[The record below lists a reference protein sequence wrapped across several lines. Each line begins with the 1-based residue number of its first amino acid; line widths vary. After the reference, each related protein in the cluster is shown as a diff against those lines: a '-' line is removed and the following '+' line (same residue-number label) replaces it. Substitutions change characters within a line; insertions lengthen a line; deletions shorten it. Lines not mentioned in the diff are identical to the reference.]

1 MKNLVYV
8 IYVILIGIMTC
19 TCVVSCGHKASESET
34 YLSRLDSILGN
45 AHEYEIQKKRNM
57 SDLTHKYMR
66 ATDRMDRYFQASQLS
81 DEYMVFCTDSAMKY
95 IDVCM
100 RLGME
105 TDNRQWKTAAM
116 MRKADLLTRAGLL
129 QEAEEIMES
138 INTSG
143 MTRDE
148 LIRYFG
154 MKIFLYSHLG
164 TYQGGGSNIYYALER
179 AYKDSMMKTIPRD
192 HPEYLWYRG
201 WDVLGSPGRDST
213 LIPALVAK
221 LEKSGHNCRQDAKEA
236 YMLAKLYEERGDSL
250 SALKYMALSAMTDI
264 QIYNAEIASM
274 EELARMLF
282 RRGDIDRAYRYI
294 NYSINKSIGYPTR
307 VRALGEM
314 RVLDKINKAYQ
325 EQIHYQKHQM
335 EVRLEVV
342 CLLVFVL
349 LVSAVWIV
357 LQNRRLRNRN
367 AHLASVSADLAKY
380 NTELTEA
387 KKHIEVSNN
396 ELNRLNEDLKRKNE
410 QLNEANYVKEEYI
423 GSVFT
428 ICSNYI
434 KRMEE
439 FRSTI
444 YAKAKNRQY
453 ADIVRLTEGND
464 NTRQELKK
472 LFRSFDSVFL
482 HIYPDFVADFNKLLM
497 ADQHVMPR
505 ESELLNTELRIY
517 ALIRLGISDSVK
529 IAEFL
534 HCSPQTVYNYRYSMR
549 NRAKGDKKDF
559 AERVHTLGQFV
570 REDA

>member
-1 MKNLVYV
+1 MRNLVYV
-8 IYVILIGIMTC
+8 ILVGIMIC
-19 TCVVSCGHKASESET
+19 AGVVSCEHKASESES
-34 YLSRLDSILGN
+34 YLLRLDSILDN
-45 AHEYEIQKKRNM
+45 AREYEIQKKRNM
-57 SDLTHKYMR
+57 SDLTHKFMR
-66 ATDRMDRYFQASQLS
+66 VTDPMDKYFYASQLS
-81 DEYMVFCTDSAMKY
+81 DEYMVFSTDSATKY
-95 IDVCM
+95 IDLCM

-105 TDNRQWKTAAM
+105 ADNRQWKTAAM
-116 MRKADLLTRAGLL
+116 IRKADLLTRAGLL
-129 QEAEEIMES
+129 QEAEEVMGS
-138 INTSG
+138 IDTAGLS
-143 MTRDE
+143 RDE
-148 LIRYFG
+148 RIRYFG

-164 TYQGGGSNIYYALER
+164 AYQGGEPNIYNTMER

-201 WDVLGSPGRDST
+201 WDVLGSSRRDST
-213 LIPALVAK
+213 LIPSLVAK
-221 LEKSGHNCRQDAKEA
+221 LEKSGRNCRQDAKEA
-236 YMLAKLYEERGDSL
+236 YMLAKLYEEGGDSL
-250 SALKYMALSAMTDI
+250 SALKYMVLAGTIDI

-274 EELARMLF
+274 EELAKMLF

-294 NYSINKSIGYPTR
+294 NYSINKSISYPTR
-307 VRALGEM
+307 VRALSEM

-325 EQIHYQKHQM
+325 EQIHYQKRQM
-335 EVRLEVV
+335 ELRLEVV

-349 LVSAVWIV
+349 LVSAVWII

-380 NTELTEA
+380 NTELSEA

-439 FRSTI
+439 FRSAV

-482 HIYPDFVADFNKLLM
+482 HIYPDFVADFNKLLSD
-497 ADQHVMPR
+497 DQHVVPKD
-505 ESELLNTELRIY
+505 SELLNTELRIY

-534 HCSPQTVYNYRYSMR
+534 HCSPQTVYNYRYTMR

>member
-1 MKNLVYV
+1 MRNLVYV
-8 IYVILIGIMTC
+8 ILICIITYTG
-19 TCVVSCGHKASESET
+19 VVSCGHKTSESEP

-45 AHEYEIQKKRNM
+45 AQEYEIRQNRNI
-57 SDLTHKYMR
+57 SDLTHKFLR
-66 ATDRMDRYFQASQLS
+66 ATDSIDRYFYASQLS
-81 DEYMVFCTDSAMKY
+81 DEYMVFSTDSAMKY
-95 IDVCM
+95 IDLCL
-100 RLGME
+100 RLGRD
-105 TDNRQWKTAAM
+105 TGNRQWKTGAM
-116 MRKADLLTRAGLL
+116 IKKADLLTRAGLL
-129 QEAEEIMES
+129 QEAEETIGS
-138 INTSG
+138 IDTVGLS
-143 MTRDE
+143 RDE
-148 LIRYFG
+148 MISYFG
-154 MKIFLYSHLG
+154 IKIFLYSHLG
-164 TYQGGGSNIYYALER
+164 AYQGGGSNIYFTLER
-179 AYKDSMMKTIPRD
+179 AYKDSIMKTIPRD

-221 LEKSGHNCRQDAKEA
+221 VERSGRNCRQDAKEA
-236 YMLAKLYEERGDSL
+236 YMLSKLYQETGDSL
-250 SALKYMALSAMTDI
+250 SALKYMALAAMIDI
-264 QIYNAEIASM
+264 RIGNAEIASM
-274 EELARMLF
+274 EELAKMLF

-294 NYSINKSIGYPTR
+294 NYSINKSISYPTR
-307 VRALGEM
+307 VRALSQM

-325 EQIHYQKHQM
+325 EQIHYQKRRM
-335 EVRLEVV
+335 EMALEAV
-342 CLLVFVL
+342 CLLVFIL
-349 LVSAVWIV
+349 LISAVWIV

-367 AHLASVSADLAKY
+367 DHLASVSADLAEY
-380 NTELTEA
+380 NAELTEA
-387 KKHIEVSNN
+387 KKRIEVSNK

-434 KRMEE
+434 KGMEE

-444 YAKAKNRQY
+444 YAKVKNRQY
-453 ADIVRLTEGND
+453 ADIIRLTEGND

-482 HIYPDFVADFNKLLM
+482 HIYPDFVADFNKLLLD
-497 ADQHVMPR
+497 DQQIVPR

-549 NRAKGDKKDF
+549 NRAKMDKKDF

>member
-1 MKNLVYV
+1 MRNLVYV
-8 IYVILIGIMTC
+8 ILICIITYTG
-19 TCVVSCGHKASESET
+19 VVSCGHKTSESES

-45 AHEYEIQKKRNM
+45 AHEYEIRQNRNA
-57 SDLTHKYMR
+57 SDLTHKFLR
-66 ATDRMDRYFQASQLS
+66 ATDSIDRYFYASQLS
-81 DEYMVFCTDSAMKY
+81 DEYMVFSTDSAMKY
-95 IDVCM
+95 IDICL
-100 RLGME
+100 RLGRD
-105 TDNRQWKTAAM
+105 TGNRQWKTAAM
-116 MRKADLLTRAGLL
+116 IKKADLLTRAGLL
-129 QEAEEIMES
+129 QEAEETIGS
-138 INTSG
+138 IDTVGLS
-143 MTRDE
+143 RDE
-148 LIRYFG
+148 MISYFG
-154 MKIFLYSHLG
+154 IKIFLYSHLG
-164 TYQGGGSNIYYALER
+164 AYQGGGSNIYFTLER
-179 AYKDSMMKTIPRD
+179 AYKDSIMKTIPRD

-221 LEKSGHNCRQDAKEA
+221 VERSGRNCRQDAKEA
-236 YMLAKLYEERGDSL
+236 YMLSKLYQETGDSL
-250 SALKYMALSAMTDI
+250 AALKYMALAAMIDI
-264 QIYNAEIASM
+264 RIGNAEIASM
-274 EELARMLF
+274 EELAKMLF

-294 NYSINKSIGYPTR
+294 NYSINKSISYPTR
-307 VRALGEM
+307 VRALSQM

-325 EQIHYQKHQM
+325 EQIHYQKRRM
-335 EVRLEVV
+335 EMALEAV
-342 CLLVFVL
+342 CLLVFIL
-349 LVSAVWIV
+349 LISAVWIV

-367 AHLASVSADLAKY
+367 GHLASVSADLAEY
-380 NTELTEA
+380 NAELTEA
-387 KKHIEVSNN
+387 KKRIEVSNR

-444 YAKAKNRQY
+444 YAKVKNRQY
-453 ADIVRLTEGND
+453 ADIIRLTEGND

-482 HIYPDFVADFNKLLM
+482 HIYPDFVADFNKLLLD
-497 ADQHVMPR
+497 DQQIVPR

-534 HCSPQTVYNYRYSMR
+534 HCSPQTVYNYRYSTR
-549 NRAKGDKKDF
+549 NRARMDKKDF

>member
-1 MKNLVYV
+1 MRNLVYV
-8 IYVILIGIMTC
+8 ILVGIMIC
-19 TCVVSCGHKASESET
+19 AGVVSCEHKASESES
-34 YLSRLDSILGN
+34 YLLRLDSILDN

-57 SDLTHKYMR
+57 SDLTHKFMR
-66 ATDRMDRYFQASQLS
+66 ATDPMDKYFYASQLS
-81 DEYMVFCTDSAMKY
+81 DEYMVFSTDSAMKY
-95 IDVCM
+95 IDLCL
-100 RLGME
+100 RLGRD
-105 TDNRQWKTAAM
+105 TGNRQWNTAAM
-116 MRKADLLTRAGLL
+116 IKKADLLTRAGLL
-129 QEAEEIMES
+129 QEAEETIGS
-138 INTSG
+138 IDTVGLS
-143 MTRDE
+143 RDE
-148 LIRYFG
+148 MISYFG
-154 MKIFLYSHLG
+154 IKIFLYSHLG
-164 TYQGGGSNIYYALER
+164 AYQGGGSNIYFTLER
-179 AYKDSMMKTIPRD
+179 AYKDSIMKTIPRD

-221 LEKSGHNCRQDAKEA
+221 VEKSARNCRQDAKEA
-236 YMLAKLYEERGDSL
+236 YMLSKLYQETGDSL
-250 SALKYMALSAMTDI
+250 SALKYMALAAMIDI
-264 QIYNAEIASM
+264 RIGNAEIASM
-274 EELARMLF
+274 EELAKMLF

-294 NYSINKSIGYPTR
+294 NYSINKSISYPTR
-307 VRALGEM
+307 VRALSQM

-325 EQIHYQKHQM
+325 EQIHYQKRRM
-335 EVRLEVV
+335 EMALEAV

-349 LVSAVWIV
+349 LISAVWIV

-367 AHLASVSADLAKY
+367 DHLASVSADLAEY
-380 NTELTEA
+380 NAELTEA
-387 KKHIEVSNN
+387 KKRIEVSNR

-434 KRMEE
+434 KGMEE

-444 YAKAKNRQY
+444 YAKVKNRQY
-453 ADIVRLTEGND
+453 ADIIRLTEGND

-482 HIYPDFVADFNKLLM
+482 HIYPDFVADFNKLLLD
-497 ADQHVMPR
+497 DQQIVPR

-534 HCSPQTVYNYRYSMR
+534 HCSPQTVYNYRYTMR

>member
-1 MKNLVYV
+1 MRNLVYV
-8 IYVILIGIMTC
+8 ILICIITYTG
-19 TCVVSCGHKASESET
+19 VVSCGHKTSESEP

-45 AHEYEIQKKRNM
+45 AQEYEIRQNRNI
-57 SDLTHKYMR
+57 SDLTHKFLR
-66 ATDRMDRYFQASQLS
+66 ATDSIDRYFYASQLS
-81 DEYMVFCTDSAMKY
+81 DEYMVFSTDSAMKY
-95 IDVCM
+95 IDLCL
-100 RLGME
+100 RLGRD
-105 TDNRQWKTAAM
+105 TGNRQWKTAAM
-116 MRKADLLTRAGLL
+116 IKKADLLTRAGLL
-129 QEAEEIMES
+129 QEAEETIGS
-138 INTSG
+138 IDTVGLS
-143 MTRDE
+143 RDE
-148 LIRYFG
+148 MISYFG
-154 MKIFLYSHLG
+154 IKIFLYSHLG
-164 TYQGGGSNIYYALER
+164 AYQGGGSNIYFTLER
-179 AYKDSMMKTIPRD
+179 AYKDSIMKTIPRD

-221 LEKSGHNCRQDAKEA
+221 VERSGRNCRQDAKEA
-236 YMLAKLYEERGDSL
+236 YMLSKLYQETGDSL
-250 SALKYMALSAMTDI
+250 SALKYMALAAMIDI
-264 QIYNAEIASM
+264 RIGNAEIASM
-274 EELARMLF
+274 EELAKMLF

-294 NYSINKSIGYPTR
+294 NYSINKSISYPTR
-307 VRALGEM
+307 VRALSQM

-325 EQIHYQKHQM
+325 EQIHYQKRRM
-335 EVRLEVV
+335 EMALEAV
-342 CLLVFVL
+342 CLLVFIL
-349 LVSAVWIV
+349 LISAVWIV

-367 AHLASVSADLAKY
+367 DHLASVSADLAEY
-380 NTELTEA
+380 NAELTEA
-387 KKHIEVSNN
+387 KKRIEVSNR

-434 KRMEE
+434 KGMEE

-444 YAKAKNRQY
+444 YAKVKNRQY
-453 ADIVRLTEGND
+453 ADIIRLTEGND

-482 HIYPDFVADFNKLLM
+482 HIYPDFVADFNKLLLD
-497 ADQHVMPR
+497 DQQIVPR

-549 NRAKGDKKDF
+549 NRARMDKKDF

>member
-1 MKNLVYV
+1 MRNLVYV
-8 IYVILIGIMTC
+8 ILICIITYTG
-19 TCVVSCGHKASESET
+19 VVSCGHRTSESES

-45 AHEYEIQKKRNM
+45 AHEYEIRQNRNA
-57 SDLTHKYMR
+57 SDLTHKFLR
-66 ATDRMDRYFQASQLS
+66 ATDSIDRYFYASQLS
-81 DEYMVFCTDSAMKY
+81 DEYMVFSTDSAMKY
-95 IDVCM
+95 IDICL
-100 RLGME
+100 RLGRD
-105 TDNRQWKTAAM
+105 TGNRQWKTAAM
-116 MRKADLLTRAGLL
+116 IKKADLLTRAGLL
-129 QEAEEIMES
+129 QEAEETIGS
-138 INTSG
+138 IDTVGLS
-143 MTRDE
+143 RDE
-148 LIRYFG
+148 MISYFG
-154 MKIFLYSHLG
+154 IKIFLYSHLG
-164 TYQGGGSNIYYALER
+164 AYQGGGSNIYFTLER
-179 AYKDSMMKTIPRD
+179 AYKDSIMKTIPRD

-221 LEKSGHNCRQDAKEA
+221 VERSGRNCRQDAKEA
-236 YMLAKLYEERGDSL
+236 YMLSKLYQETGDSL
-250 SALKYMALSAMTDI
+250 AALKYMALAAMIDI
-264 QIYNAEIASM
+264 RIGNAEIASM
-274 EELARMLF
+274 EELAKMLF

-294 NYSINKSIGYPTR
+294 NYSINKSISYPTR
-307 VRALGEM
+307 VRALSQM

-325 EQIHYQKHQM
+325 EQIHYQKRRM
-335 EVRLEVV
+335 EMALEAV
-342 CLLVFVL
+342 CLLVFIL
-349 LVSAVWIV
+349 LISAVWIV

-367 AHLASVSADLAKY
+367 GHLASVSADLAEY
-380 NTELTEA
+380 NAELTEA
-387 KKHIEVSNN
+387 KKRIEVSNR

-444 YAKAKNRQY
+444 YAKVKNRQY
-453 ADIVRLTEGND
+453 ADIIRLTEGND

-482 HIYPDFVADFNKLLM
+482 HIYPDFVADFNKLLLD
-497 ADQHVMPR
+497 DQQIVPR

-534 HCSPQTVYNYRYSMR
+534 HCSPQTVYNYRYSTR
-549 NRAKGDKKDF
+549 NRARMDKKDF